1 MSAILAFAGSN
12 SSTSINYE
20 LVKHTVSLIQGHQI
34 QMMDMSGFDLPMF
47 SVDHEKEFG
56 YTNSLAE
63 LRDDIHRAQGLLL
76 SVNEHNGNPSAYFK
90 NLVDW
95 LSRLERNFLE
105 DTRIFL
111 MSTSP
116 GRRGAASSLS
126 AVKDLLPKFG
136 GEIISTFS
144 LPSFNHNFEK
154 GEGITDPDLSDEH
167 RQALEKWLGSL

>member
-1 MSAILAFAGSN
+1 MSDILAFAGSN

-20 LVKHTVSLIQGHQI
+20 LVKYSASLIKDHDI

-63 LRDDIHRAQGLLL
+63 FRDDIHRAKGLLL
-76 SVNEHNGNPSAYFK
+76 SVNEHNGNPSAFFK
-90 NLVDW
+90 NMVDW
-95 LSRLERNFLE
+95 LSRLERNFLQ
-105 DTRIFL
+105 DTKIFL

-116 GRRGAASSLS
+116 GRKGGASSLS
-126 AVKDLLPKFG
+126 VVEALLPRFG

-144 LPSFNHNFEK
+144 LPSFNHNYRT
-154 GEGITDPDLSDEH
+154 GEGITDSDLSDAH